1 VPDCGPMRRHTV
13 VASLAVSALL
23 IAGCSAAASSPQRD
37 SSTDVPF
44 TGCDS
49 VACTGTIEGAE
60 YEIVMPETWNGTL
73 LIYSHGYRPA
83 QPFPP
88 TFDPVV
94 TTAVPAPGWDSGD
107 RSLGEELLSRGFAIA
122 GSSYASNGW
131 AVEDGVAAAGQIYD
145 FFSENIATPN
155 RTLVWG
161 DSLGGLITAMLAEQ
175 ETDWIDGAAPLCGVV
190 AGMVPNIDLAFDVA
204 YAIQQLLY
212 PQMKIAD
219 YATYEEAVL
228 AWEGAA
234 SRILAGAQEQDPEVI
249 AKILTIAAISD
260 APSRTRTFDG
270 ADLVSQISGTVE
282 NLLTVL
288 GYATVGR
295 YDIEQRYGGNVS
307 GNELADYAARV
318 TESEIEAINTV
329 GGGGAAQG
337 FLGIL
342 DNGPRVAADPTARAA
357 ALERGGNPTGRIQ
370 VPVITMHTAYDWVIV
385 QNETFYRDRFDAAAA
400 SGLARAD
407 LVQTFTV
414 PPPEFSPEQGAPYGA
429 GHCNFTAQSRIAI
442 VELLDRWVRE
452 GVYPA
457 QAAIAAAM
465 GPDSGFSPTFAP
477 GPWPAPEAVVP
488 VG

>member
-1 VPDCGPMRRHTV
+1 MHHLAPD
-13 VASLAVSALL
+13 
-23 IAGCSAAASSPQRD
+23 
-37 SSTDVPF
+37 
-44 TGCDS
+44 
-49 VACTGTIEGAE
+49 
-60 YEIVMPETWNGTL
+60 
-73 LIYSHGYRPA
+73 
-83 QPFPP
+83 
-88 TFDPVV
+88 
-94 TTAVPAPGWDSGD
+94 
-107 RSLGEELLSRGFAIA
+107 
-122 GSSYASNGW
+122 
-131 AVEDGVAAAGQIYD
+131 
-145 FFSENIATPN
+145 
-155 RTLVWG
+155 
-161 DSLGGLITAMLAEQ
+161 
-175 ETDWIDGAAPLCGVV
+175 
-190 AGMVPNIDLAFDVA
+190 
-204 YAIQQLLY
+204 
-212 PQMKIAD
+212 
-219 YATYEEAVL
+219 
-228 AWEGAA
+228 
-234 SRILAGAQEQDPEVI
+234 
-249 AKILTIAAISD
+249 
-260 APSRTRTFDG
+260 FDG

-288 GYATVGR
+288 GYATIGR

-307 GNELADYAARV
+307 GNELAYYAARV
-318 TESEIEAINTV
+318 NESEIEAINTI

-465 GPDSGFSPTFAP
+465 GPDSGFSPIFAP